1 MSVSI
6 PDRLPEDHP
15 MLAPWPE
22 NGEPPWAAVDVSLF
36 APAFETALAAAR
48 ADIATIADE
57 PQSPTFSNTMAP
69 LENAGAMLDRVG
81 RIFGV
86 YASCLNSEQV
96 AALELQIYPK
106 IAAFADEMFQN
117 ATLFARISTLREAAA
132 QLAPDEA
139 RLVNETWRGF
149 VRAGARVDA
158 AAKARIAEINQRLS
172 SLGAEFSQILLA
184 EEEESAI
191 IVDDAAALDGAPAA
205 LVESLRTDDGRYR
218 IANTRSVID
227 PILTGAK
234 DRDLRRR
241 AFQMFA
247 ARGDQPG
254 RTTHDAIRETLTLR
268 HERSR
273 LLGHTNYADWALD
286 DTMAKTPAAARALLE
301 KVLPLARVAARR
313 EIEALERLAG
323 HTLEPHD
330 VWFHAER
337 LRKARFD
344 YDDAEVRPYLALSR
358 IKEAMMWCAG
368 ALYGLEF
375 ARIDRASYHP
385 DVEVYR
391 VTRDGG
397 EIGLWLFDPFA
408 RAGKQSGAWM
418 NDLRSQQKLRAATPI
433 VTNNS
438 NFVKPADGSD
448 PSISWDDA
456 VTMFHEFGHALHSLN
471 SNVRFVSQAGT
482 SVSSDFVELPSQLN
496 ERWLSAPETMRRFL
510 THRETGEAMPASL
523 RARILKAKTFMKG
536 VETCEYLAS
545 AYIDLDLHEAPEG
558 AGWQSVAGNSLS
570 RLDLPAAIAPRH
582 RAPHFQHV
590 FAGEGYAAGYWSY
603 MWADVLACDAAE
615 AFMEA
620 GDWFDAETARRY
632 RETILSVG
640 DSIEPAI
647 AYRNF
652 RGRDADPEALLR
664 DRGLA

>member
-1 MSVSI
+1 
-6 PDRLPEDHP
+6 
-15 MLAPWPE
+15 
-22 NGEPPWAAVDVSLF
+22 
-36 APAFETALAAAR
+36 
-48 ADIATIADE
+48 
-57 PQSPTFSNTMAP
+57 
-69 LENAGAMLDRVG
+69 
-81 RIFGV
+81 
-86 YASCLNSEQV
+86 LNSAPI
-96 AALELQIYPK
+96 AALELEIYPK
-106 IAAFADEMFQN
+106 LAAFADEMIQN
-117 ATLFARISTLREAAA
+117 ETLFGRVAAVRKQSG
-132 QLAPDEA
+132 QLSPDEK
-139 RLVNETWRGF
+139 RLVEESWRGF
-149 VRAGARVDA
+149 VRAGANADN

-172 SLGAEFSQILLA
+172 SLGAEFSQTLLA

-191 IVDDAAALDGAPAA
+191 VVDAAAALDGAPAS
-205 LVESLRTDDGRYR
+205 LIESLRAEDGRYR
-218 IANTRSVID
+218 IANTRSAVD

-241 AFQMFA
+241 AFAMFA

-254 RTTHDAIRETLTLR
+254 RTTHDVIAQTLALR
-268 HERSR
+268 GERAE
-273 LLGHTNYADWALD
+273 LLGYPTYASWALD

-301 KVLPLARVAARR
+301 KVLPLARAAARR
-313 EIEALERLAG
+313 ELEQLEALSG
-323 HTLEPHD
+323 HPLEPHD
-330 VWFHAER
+330 VWFYAER
-337 LRKARFD
+337 MRKARFD
-344 YDDAEVRPYLALSR
+344 YDDAEVRPYLALGR

-368 ALYGLEF
+368 ALYGLAF
-375 ARIDRASYHP
+375 TRLDKASFHP

-391 VTRDGG
+391 VRRDGA
-397 EIGLWLFDPFA
+397 EVGLWLFDPFA
-408 RAGKQSGAWM
+408 RPGKQSGAWM
-418 NDLRSQQKLRAATPI
+418 NDLRSQQKLRPATPI

-456 VTMFHEFGHALHSLN
+456 ITMFHEFGHALHSLN

-482 SVSSDFVELPSQLN
+482 SVPSDFVELPSQLN

-510 THRETGEAMPASL
+510 THRDTGEPMPAGL
-523 RARILKAKTFMKG
+523 RDRILKAKTFMKG

-545 AYIDLDLHEAPEG
+545 AFIDLDLHEAPKG
-558 AGWQSVAGNSLS
+558 ADWRAVADAALR
-570 RLDLPAAIAPRH
+570 RLDLPRAIAPRH

-603 MWADVLACDAAE
+603 LWADVLACDAAE

-640 DSIEPAI
+640 DSVEPAV

-652 RGRDADPEALLR
+652 RGRDADADALLR

>member
-1 MSVSI
+1 
-6 PDRLPEDHP
+6 
-15 MLAPWPE
+15 
-22 NGEPPWAAVDVSLF
+22 
-36 APAFETALAAAR
+36 
-48 ADIATIADE
+48 
-57 PQSPTFSNTMAP
+57 
-69 LENAGAMLDRVG
+69 
-81 RIFGV
+81 
-86 YASCLNSEQV
+86 
-96 AALELQIYPK
+96 
-106 IAAFADEMFQN
+106 
-117 ATLFARISTLREAAA
+117 
-132 QLAPDEA
+132 
-139 RLVNETWRGF
+139 
-149 VRAGARVDA
+149 
-158 AAKARIAEINQRLS
+158 
-172 SLGAEFSQILLA
+172 
-184 EEEESAI
+184 
-191 IVDDAAALDGAPAA
+191 
-205 LVESLRTDDGRYR
+205 
-218 IANTRSVID
+218 
-227 PILTGAK
+227 
-234 DRDLRRR
+234 
-241 AFQMFA
+241 MFA

-254 RTTHDAIRETLTLR
+254 RTTHDAISETLALR
-268 HERSR
+268 RERSR
-273 LLGHTNYADWALD
+273 LLGHMNYADWALD
-286 DTMAKTPAAARALLE
+286 DTMAKTPAAARALLDR
-301 KVLPLARVAARR
+301 VLPLARAAALR

-323 HTLEPHD
+323 HAIEPHD
-330 VWFHAER
+330 VWYYAER
-337 LRKARFD
+337 LRKTRFD

-358 IKEAMMWCAG
+358 IKEAMMWCAS
-368 ALYGLEF
+368 ALYDLAF
-375 ARIDRASYHP
+375 ARLDQASYHP

-391 VTRDGG
+391 VTRDGAQ
-397 EIGLWLFDPFA
+397 IGLWLFDPFA

-456 VTMFHEFGHALHSLN
+456 ITMFHEFGHALHSLN

-523 RARILKAKTFMKG
+523 RERILKAKTFMKG

-558 AGWQSVAGNSLS
+558 ADWQSVADNSLR

-652 RGRDADPEALLR
+652 RGRDADPEALLL